1 MSAVSAPAEWT
12 QPAPGSFISIL
23 GPHCPS
29 KGQKKLL
36 ENLYPQEETPRLVSV
51 SPNHTFFLGGGT
63 LLIISYEVITFWI
76 SRNNLWHLPFLHYH
90 LKTITRPKR
99 KQSFHLKIFGECVW
113 ESILV
118 LLGHWVIKKKTLKNS
133 FESELKHTAVGR
145 SVWRQR
151 KTRRYYFKQLS
162 VWALA
167 LYKIMTVLVHK
178 TVLKPTGFSCH
189 SFSGLCKRSPDHPHW
204 TSMQCL
210 LTSGFEGNQ
219 QGPLHLLSPP

>member
-1 MSAVSAPAEWT
+1 MRLLHFGFQEIIYDTSPFCIITLKLSQDLKENSP
-12 QPAPGSFISIL
+12 SISRFL
-23 GPHCPS
+23 GNVF
-29 KGQKKLL
+29 
-36 ENLYPQEETPRLVSV
+36 ENLFWY
-51 SPNHTFFLGGGT
+51 FWGT
-63 LLIISYEVITFWI
+63 ELL
-76 SRNNLWHLPFLHYH
+76 
-90 LKTITRPKR
+90 
-99 KQSFHLKIFGECVW
+99 
-113 ESILV
+113 
-118 LLGHWVIKKKTLKNS
+118 TLKNS

>member
-1 MSAVSAPAEWT
+1 MNTASPRELHFYFGASLSFQGAEKAFGEFVSTGRNPL
-12 QPAPGSFISIL
+12 PSFCFSK
-23 GPHCPS
+23 PH
-29 KGQKKLL
+29 
-36 ENLYPQEETPRLVSV
+36 
-51 SPNHTFFLGGGT
+51 FFLRGGT

-219 QGPLHLLSPP
+219 QGPLHLLSLP